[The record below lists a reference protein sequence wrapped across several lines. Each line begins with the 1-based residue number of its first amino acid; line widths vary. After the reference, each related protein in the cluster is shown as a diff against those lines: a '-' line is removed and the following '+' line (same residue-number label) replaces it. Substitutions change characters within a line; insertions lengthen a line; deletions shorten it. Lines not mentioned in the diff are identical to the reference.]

1 MYLSQSTGKLLVGK
15 LKTFMGAKQAICL
28 SANDAFLNFLVLRGI
43 REGRTI
49 AIIHSLLL
57 QLLEQDCGGLIFDDK
72 GFFHESVYHFAA
84 MNFFYGKK
92 WQEIEKK

>member
-1 MYLSQSTGKLLVGK
+1 
-15 LKTFMGAKQAICL
+15 MGAKQAICL

-72 GFFHESVYHFAA
+72 GFFPKSVYHFVA
-84 MNFFYGKK
+84 MKK
-92 WQEIEKK
+92 FLWKKMARNREKVTKSKGWS